1 MAWAL
6 TCLETV
12 QQRPCMTR
20 EIKTCL
26 SDSRISNNSVVD
38 HRSRRLVLSALRNCV
53 DRDVTSDHI
62 GHWGASHGCGCSK
75 TSAYAGQFGWV
86 SMIWSILSVATL
98 WHRGGAALLSN
109 TDYLRLD
116 TSRHIMSEMTWL
128 KWIIAFIIFTVR
140 LVAYHNNSQFHWI
153 NSSQ

>member
-26 SDSRISNNSVVD
+26 SDCRIGNNSVVD
-38 HRSRRLVLSALRNCV
+38 HRSRRPVLSALRNCV

-98 WHRGGAALLSN
+98 WRREGGETSLSTGSHESCVGCRQAEIRRTELWSWVSVIFVDN
-109 TDYLRLD
+109 
-116 TSRHIMSEMTWL
+116 SRSLEIC
-128 KWIIAFIIFTVR
+128 R
-140 LVAYHNNSQFHWI
+140 
-153 NSSQ
+153 